1 MIQKPERLASVRVIF
16 GTRRRQAEMFPTR
29 IQLSKKTWDRL
40 QFLQTKTRLTPNV
53 LARTA
58 ISLALRDTRTATIND
73 TRPEQVHVINR
84 DVLFGD
90 QDHAYEALIKQFCS
104 EQGVDTDP
112 QNIIRSL
119 IDSGLHKMGHI
130 KNLIDM
136 HSIFSRSF

>member
-1 MIQKPERLASVRVIF
+1 
-16 GTRRRQAEMFPTR
+16 MFPTR

-58 ISLALRDTRTATIND
+58 ISLALRDTHTATINQSK
-73 TRPEQVHVINR
+73 PEQIHVINR

-90 QDHAYEALIKQFCS
+90 QEGAFEALIRQFCF
-104 EQGVDTDP
+104 EKNVNADP
-112 QNIIRSL
+112 QTIIRSL

-130 KNLIDM
+130 KSPIDL
-136 HSIFSRSF
+136 STFFYKSKSTTYSQKRE